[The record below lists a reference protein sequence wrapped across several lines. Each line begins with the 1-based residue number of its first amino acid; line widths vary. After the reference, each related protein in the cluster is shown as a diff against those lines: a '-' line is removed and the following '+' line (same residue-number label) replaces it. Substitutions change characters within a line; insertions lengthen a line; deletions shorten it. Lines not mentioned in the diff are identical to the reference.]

1 MKIMHVN
8 ALNHRILQDEKKF
21 IADSDNNYTQR
32 LISIADNIE
41 NSKDIKPF
49 VLLAGPSGSGKT
61 TTAIKI
67 REILRERGI
76 ITYNI
81 SLDNYFVPKDK
92 FPVDE
97 NGKVD
102 LESPAHVDKEL
113 FMQQM
118 EDLSSGKEIR
128 LPVFQ
133 FSDQTRHWGAP
144 LKREPDDIFIFE
156 GTHAL
161 NPDVTGFASQWSH
174 KMYVSVRTR
183 LQYDVKGE
191 DDRLLDPAFIRLM
204 RRIIRDVLYRGRDIT
219 KTLDMFDSVEAGEV
233 KYIMP
238 YKQLADYSVD
248 SFIPY
253 EAPAYK
259 SFIIGKLKEA
269 IARNSKY
276 ERFMPIVEALK
287 EMGAIS
293 LDNIPSDS
301 LTREFIGNS
310 SYSYN

>member
-1 MKIMHVN
+1 MKIIHVN

-41 NSKDIKPF
+41 NSKDLKPF

-81 SLDNYFVPKDK
+81 SLDNYFLPKDK

-133 FSDQTRHWGAP
+133 FSDQTRHWGARI
-144 LKREPDDIFIFE
+144 KREEDDIFIFE

-161 NPDVTGFASQWSH
+161 NPDVTGFASQWAH

-191 DDRLLDPAFIRLM
+191 EDRLLDPAYIRLM

-238 YKQLADYSVD
+238 YKALADYSVD

-253 EAPAYK
+253 EVPAYK

-269 IARNSKY
+269 IAQNSEY
-276 ERFMPIVEALK
+276 RRFMPIVETLK
-287 EMGAIS
+287 ELGGIS

>member
-1 MKIMHVN
+1 MKIIHVN
-8 ALNHRILQDEKKF
+8 ALNHRILQNEKKF
-21 IADSDNNYTQR
+21 ISDSDNNYTQR

-41 NSKDIKPF
+41 NSMDTKPV

-67 REILRERGI
+67 REILLERGI
-76 ITYNI
+76 ITYTI
-81 SLDNYFVPKDK
+81 SLDNYFVPKER

-113 FMQQM
+113 LVQHMNNLA
-118 EDLSSGKEIR
+118 EGKEIT
-128 LPVFQ
+128 LPIFQ
-133 FSDQTRHWGAP
+133 FSDQSRHWGP
-144 LKREPDDIFIFE
+144 KLRREKNDVFIYE

-161 NPDVTGFASQWSH
+161 NPDVTGLASSWSH

-183 LQYDVKGE
+183 LQYDVKGG
-191 DDRLLDPAFIRLM
+191 DDRLLDPAYIRLM

-238 YKQLADYSVD
+238 YKTLADYSID

-253 EAPAYK
+253 EVPAYK
-259 SFIIGKLKEA
+259 SFVLGKLKAA
-269 IARNSKY
+269 IAANPVY
-276 ERFMPIVEALK
+276 ERFSPIVEALT
-287 EMGAIS
+287 EIGAIS
-293 LDNIPSDS
+293 LDNIPPDS

-310 SYSYN
+310 SYDYT

>member
-1 MKIMHVN
+1 MKILHVN

-133 FSDQTRHWGAP
+133 FSEAVLQRLRDRAFILP
-144 LKREPDDIFIFE
+144 SYLPDRDTAGE
-156 GTHAL
+156 
-161 NPDVTGFASQWSH
+161 ASG
-174 KMYVSVRTR
+174 VSVG
-183 LQYDVKGE
+183 DV
-191 DDRLLDPAFIRLM
+191 
-204 RRIIRDVLYRGRDIT
+204 
-219 KTLDMFDSVEAGEV
+219 EV
-233 KYIMP
+233 I
-238 YKQLADYSVD
+238 
-248 SFIPY
+248 F
-253 EAPAYK
+253 
-259 SFIIGKLKEA
+259 
-269 IARNSKY
+269 
-276 ERFMPIVEALK
+276 
-287 EMGAIS
+287 
-293 LDNIPSDS
+293 
-301 LTREFIGNS
+301 
-310 SYSYN
+310 